1 MSLSLH
7 HIFTS
12 LQQFFTS
19 LQRLFTSL
27 QHSFYFPWPFFTSL
41 HHLFTSRHQLFT
53 FLHHF
58 LIPFRLFFTSLQT
71 FFYFPSPG
79 FLLSFRLFW
88 LPFTIFLLPFSIFFY
103 FSTPFF
109 VLLFVHFPPFS
120 VFTSLQYFHTERL
133 KQIRKV
139 ITKFKDSFDLSE
151 KNVFKKDPLCFCFS
165 KSCLHGLY
173 DAFYVLAIIVVLYY
187 GIVRYSSLSGNQVE
201 DISTEE
207 TTVGCFSS
215 LKMENVE
222 NIVRDKS

>member
-19 LQRLFTSL
+19 LQHLFTSL

-41 HHLFTSRHQLFT
+41 HHLFTSRHQRFT

-58 LIPFRLFFTSLQT
+58 LIPFRLSFTSLHH
-71 FFYFPSPG
+71 
-79 FLLSFRLFW
+79 
-88 LPFTIFLLPFSIFFY
+88 FLLPFSIFFY

-109 VLLFVHFPPFS
+109 VLLFGYFSPFS

-139 ITKFKDSFDLSE
+139 IAKFKDSFDLSE

-187 GIVRYSSLSGNQVE
+187 GIVRYSSLSGSQVE

-215 LKMENVE
+215 LKMKNVE